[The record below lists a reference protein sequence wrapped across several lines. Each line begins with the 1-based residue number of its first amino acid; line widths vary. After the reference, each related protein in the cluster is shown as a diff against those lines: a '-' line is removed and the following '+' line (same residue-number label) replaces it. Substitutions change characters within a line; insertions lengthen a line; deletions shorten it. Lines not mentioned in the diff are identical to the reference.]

1 MSLEDAIM
9 EVDPTVFVDCLRYD
23 QNGCEDIISSV
34 AVPRAEREAVI
45 KAVSGHFRH
54 LDLAELDV
62 LPPETRGE
70 IRSKSSGAEFASVRI
85 LSYPTHTNRELT
97 LMLAGEKPFATFH
110 LGPGEVLDD
119 AMFQPQPFEQ
129 HVEVGRIVRFESLL
143 GRETSE
149 QGRCIMFALPGEEWR
164 FKAYEMLY
172 LHGCRYGF
180 SVYMEPL
187 FGALYGYTEA
197 QNNEFARLDACL
209 RGSDWRP

>member
-1 MSLEDAIM
+1 MQDLSLEAAIK
-9 EVDPTVFVDCLRYD
+9 EVDPTVFVDCLRCD
-23 QNGCEDIISSV
+23 ENGCDDIIASV

-45 KAVSGHFRH
+45 KAISGRFHR
-54 LDLAELDV
+54 LDLAELDA
-62 LPPETRGE
+62 LPSETRDE
-70 IRSKSSGAEFASVRI
+70 VRSKSAGAEFACVRI

-110 LGPGEVLDD
+110 LGPGEELH
-119 AMFQPQPFEQ
+119 QPFDE
-129 HVEVGRIVRFESLL
+129 HVEAGRVVRFESAL
-143 GRETSE
+143 GRGSCDA
-149 QGRCIMFALPGEEWR
+149 GRCIMFALPGEEWR

-172 LHGCRYGF
+172 MHGLRYGF

-187 FGALYGYTEA
+187 FGRLYGYTDA